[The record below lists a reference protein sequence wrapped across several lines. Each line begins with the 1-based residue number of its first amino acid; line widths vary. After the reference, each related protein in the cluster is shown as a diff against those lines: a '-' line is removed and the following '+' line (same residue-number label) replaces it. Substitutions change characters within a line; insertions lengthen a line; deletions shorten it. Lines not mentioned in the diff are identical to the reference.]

1 MIARC
6 GLGYCPRTE
15 RKIPSVPSIFSTIP
29 MKPKSG
35 KNHSQ
40 SQEPRKSAQDVEN
53 DFHDHAF
60 SFGREP
66 GIPRRE
72 IGDRLKRTRIHVAF
86 SVFFDCFGIFL
97 WIGFLTYVLTC
108 LLCPGDQNGR
118 DDVRQQR
125 LECFHSTMDR
135 SCVNIYSSS

>member
-66 GIPRRE
+66 GIPRGE
-72 IGDRLKRTRIHVAF
+72 IGDRLKRTRIHVDF
-86 SVFFDCFGIFL
+86 SVFF
-97 WIGFLTYVLTC
+97 
-108 LLCPGDQNGR
+108 
-118 DDVRQQR
+118 
-125 LECFHSTMDR
+125 
-135 SCVNIYSSS
+135 